1 MTVSCC
7 IRREVLENNLYINC
21 PYHYDYTTFF
31 TAAMLGNV
39 AYIRDKTCCYRNAPQ
54 SITNSRG
61 NELSKRLDQI
71 YEYFADAFINRK
83 YEKHIG
89 MIRRLFILK
98 RIFSHYAKAGKI
110 NTLKEPK
117 GLLPLLLFR
126 YYNK

>member
-1 MTVSCC
+1 
-7 IRREVLENNLYINC
+7 
-21 PYHYDYTTFF
+21 
-31 TAAMLGNV
+31 MLGNV

-126 YYNK
+126 YYKK